1 MFYWCFTALPKALWQ
16 LGKTL
21 EKPAKKQNNLGKT
34 WENKKNLETTCK
46 KTKQPWKNLG
56 KQKKHRNTLE
66 QPAKT
71 LEKHGKTKNTLEK
84 QKKQKKQKKTKNTK
98 KTKHNISRLFGG
110 GVPAKTLWD
119 FFFWFFQCFFLFW
132 SLSAICTFLYT
143 GRSVS
148 SCVQACRNQS
158 FNHCSYEHTG
168 SEDQDCVF
176 QFWNVRPC
184 PR

>member
-1 MFYWCFTALPKALWQ
+1 MNRFYRFYLVLTRQTWGAFNHCGRILLQFSGQLCLWFMPIS
-16 LGKTL
+16 LKY
-21 EKPAKKQNNLGKT
+21 PHT
-34 WENKKNLETTCK
+34 WSK
-46 KTKQPWKNLG
+46 PWKN
-56 KQKKHRNTLE
+56 KK
-66 QPAKT
+66 K
-71 LEKHGKTKNTLEK
+71 
-84 QKKQKKQKKTKNTK
+84 
-98 KTKHNISRLFGG
+98 SRLFGRG
-110 GVPAKTLWD
+110 GVPAKTLWKL
-119 FFFWFFQCFFLFW
+119 FFFVFLGGGGVWFFFGFFQGFFGFGHF
-132 SLSAICTFLYT
+132 SAIRTFFYT

>member
-1 MFYWCFTALPKALWQ
+1 LDRGGPSQDSLIFFFC
-16 LGKTL
+16 
-21 EKPAKKQNNLGKT
+21 
-34 WENKKNLETTCK
+34 
-46 KTKQPWKNLG
+46 
-56 KQKKHRNTLE
+56 
-66 QPAKT
+66 
-71 LEKHGKTKNTLEK
+71 
-84 QKKQKKQKKTKNTK
+84 
-98 KTKHNISRLFGG
+98 LF
-110 GVPAKTLWD
+110 VFL
-119 FFFWFFQCFFLFW
+119 FFWFFQCFFDFFGFPMFLQVFPIFFGFW

-143 GRSVS
+143 GRSAS